1 MSLRET
7 VVDLVQRKVAMEAEL
22 EAIMSELNSGA
33 SPVGLVGNLID
44 SEGFPRND
52 VDIMRV
58 ATLRNRRAVLVTD
71 TKQILK
77 EIEAGLHELHAEAK
91 PTIQSRATTTAA
103 ATETG
108 EEEQAFLRVNT
119 VAFDS
124 PAYSA
129 GLREGDVIYRF
140 GKLRWA
146 DFQHVQLAGVAT
158 EVVEAKPL
166 RIFFRRQGG
175 KKTCTLLPQ
184 RWEGKGLLGC
194 HLVPC

>member
-1 MSLRET
+1 MSSREA
-7 VVDLVQRKVAMEAEL
+7 VLGLVERKGAMEAEL
-22 EAIMSELNSGA
+22 EAILSELSSGA
-33 SPVGLVGNLID
+33 APVGLTGNLID

-58 ATLRNRRAVLVTD
+58 ATLRNRYAVLVTD

-77 EIEAGLHELHAEAK
+77 EIEAGLHELHAETK
-91 PTIQSRATTTAA
+91 PAVQSRTATAA
-103 ATETG
+103 ATDG
-108 EEEQAFLRVNT
+108 EEERAFLRANS

-146 DFQHVQLAGVAT
+146 DFQHVQLAGVAA
-158 EVVEAKPL
+158 EVVEARPI
-166 RIFFRRQGG
+166 RIFFRRMGA